1 MSTLGMTLVAVFGFL
16 LILGLAA
23 VVRAPHRLVNRK
35 PLETDPD
42 DFADPLPQSTVR
54 RI

>member
-23 VVRAPHRLVNRK
+23 VMRAPHRLSHRK

-42 DFADPLPQSTVR
+42 NFADPLPHSTAR
-54 RI
+54 RS